1 MQKTKIKRLVLF
13 NLNLGFSFTEI
24 GFVQKKSKKIISN
37 KNYAMVIFV
46 AEIRITWPK
55 IAQETYQTARFK
67 WFFELYELELQ
78 EFSYEGLT
86 GNFDETNEFVRSG

>member
-24 GFVQKKSKKIISN
+24 GFIQKKSKKIISN

-46 AEIRITWPK
+46 AEIRIT
-55 IAQETYQTARFK
+55 
-67 WFFELYELELQ
+67 
-78 EFSYEGLT
+78 
-86 GNFDETNEFVRSG
+86 